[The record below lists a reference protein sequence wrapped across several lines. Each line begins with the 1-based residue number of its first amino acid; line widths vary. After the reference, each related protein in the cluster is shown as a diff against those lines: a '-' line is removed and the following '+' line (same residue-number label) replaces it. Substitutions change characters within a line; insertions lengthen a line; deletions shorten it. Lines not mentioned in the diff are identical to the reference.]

1 MEWKELE
8 KMTVLK
14 LREEALKFPQ
24 IEGVHGKPKEQLMD
38 EIATALGI
46 EKPHVR
52 FTETIVHT
60 KSELKTKILELKAE
74 RDKLLQAHDHKK
86 LHEVRREMH
95 ELKHEIRRL
104 EAKAAHG

>member
-1 MEWKELE
+1 MEWKDLE
-8 KMTVLK
+8 RMTVLK

-24 IEGVHGKPKEQLMD
+24 IEGVHGKDKEQLMD
-38 EIATALGI
+38 EIAKALGI
-46 EKPHVR
+46 EKPHVH
-52 FTETIVHT
+52 FTDKVVHT
-60 KSELKTKILELKAE
+60 KSDLKHKIQELKVE
-74 RDKLLQAHDHKK
+74 RDKLLQEHDHKK